1 MKTVQEKLDNLFEI
15 AKPLKDSIEKM
26 VSDFEKENP
35 KIKVLAGLN
44 KEGNVSITFLI
55 NEDDLD

>member
-26 VSDFEKENP
+26 VCDFEKQNP
-35 KIKVLAGLN
+35 KIKVIAGLN
-44 KEGNVSITFLI
+44 KEANVFISFIV